1 MVYVRTKG
9 GNHAKLAPMNNL
21 PYGTLRAFLTPF
33 LMVLFR
39 PKVKGLRN
47 VPASGPL
54 ILASN
59 HLSFSDSIFMPLVVP
74 RKVTFLAKSEYFT
87 SPGPKGL
94 LKKLTFIALGQ
105 VPVDRS
111 GGRRSEAAL
120 ITGLEVLAG
129 GNSLG
134 IYPEGTRSPDG
145 RLYKGRT
152 GIARL
157 AIESGAV
164 DCVFVSDGIS
174 SLIEKISLCSE
185 PYPDYAIRE
194 LVPQFED
201 LNISQEGFQNASVA
215 LDTLESKETQVLK
228 AFCQLKSIADIAK
241 QTQISKVKVEEVL
254 TKIQT
259 LLMLDTRS
267 QLVLRMYRF
276 GALAL

>member
-1 MVYVRTKG
+1 
-9 GNHAKLAPMNNL
+9 MNNL
-21 PYGTLRAFLTPF
+21 PYGVLRAFLTPF

-39 PKVKGLRN
+39 PKVKGLRH
-47 VPASGPL
+47 VPGSGPV
-54 ILASN
+54 IIASN

-120 ITGLEVLAG
+120 ITGLKVLAEG
-129 GNSLG
+129 KCLG

-157 AIESGAV
+157 AIESGAPIIPV
-164 DCVFVSDGIS
+164 AMFNT
-174 SLIEKISLCSE
+174 EKIQPTGTVVPKVMRVEMIFGEPMYFDGDSSDLLYLRDVTDKIMQTIQALSGQEYVDTYATKAKKSSE
-185 PYPDYAIRE
+185 DE
-194 LVPQFED
+194 
-201 LNISQEGFQNASVA
+201 
-215 LDTLESKETQVLK
+215 ES
-228 AFCQLKSIADIAK
+228 
-241 QTQISKVKVEEVL
+241 
-254 TKIQT
+254 
-259 LLMLDTRS
+259 
-267 QLVLRMYRF
+267 
-276 GALAL
+276 

>member
-1 MVYVRTKG
+1 
-9 GNHAKLAPMNNL
+9 MNNL
-21 PYGTLRAFLTPF
+21 PYGILRAFLTPF
-33 LMVLFR
+33 LMILFR
-39 PKVKGLRN
+39 PKVKGLRH

-54 ILASN
+54 IIASN

-120 ITGLEVLAG
+120 ITGLKVLAEG
-129 GNSLG
+129 KCLG

-157 AIESGAV
+157 AIESGAPIIPV
-164 DCVFVSDGIS
+164 AMFNT
-174 SLIEKISLCSE
+174 EKIQPTGTVLPKVMRVKMIFGE
-185 PYPDYAIRE
+185 PMYFDGDST
-194 LVPQFED
+194 D
-201 LNISQEGFQNASVA
+201 LQYLRVVT
-215 LDTLESKETQVLK
+215 D
-228 AFCQLKSIADIAK
+228 
-241 QTQISKVKVEEVL
+241 QIMS
-254 TKIQT
+254 KIQE
-259 LLMLDTRS
+259 MSGQEFVDTYATKAKKS
-267 QLVLRMYRF
+267 
-276 GALAL
+276 AEESED

>member
-1 MVYVRTKG
+1 
-9 GNHAKLAPMNNL
+9 MNV
-21 PYGTLRAFLTPF
+21 PYAFLRAFLTPF
-33 LMVLFR
+33 LMILFR

-47 VPASGPL
+47 VPINGPV
-54 ILASN
+54 IIASN

-120 ITGLEVLAG
+120 ITGLKVLAEG
-129 GNSLG
+129 QCLG

-157 AIESGAV
+157 AIESGAPIIPV
-164 DCVFVSDGIS
+164 AMFNT
-174 SLIEKISLCSE
+174 EKIQPTGKVIPKVMRVKMIFGE
-185 PYPDYAIRE
+185 PIYLKGDST
-194 LVPQFED
+194 D
-201 LNISQEGFQNASVA
+201 LN
-215 LDTLESKETQVLK
+215 
-228 AFCQLKSIADIAK
+228 
-241 QTQISKVKVEEVL
+241 
-254 TKIQT
+254 
-259 LLMLDTRS
+259 
-267 QLVLRMYRF
+267 VLRLATDQLMSTLQKLSGQEYVDMYATRRKSQMQD
-276 GALAL
+276 GSDEE

>member
-1 MVYVRTKG
+1 MS
-9 GNHAKLAPMNNL
+9 A
-21 PYGTLRAFLTPF
+21 
-33 LMVLFR
+33 FR

-47 VPASGPL
+47 VPGKGPV
-54 ILASN
+54 IIASN

-120 ITGLEVLAG
+120 LTGLKILAE
-129 GNSLG
+129 GNCLG

-157 AIESGAV
+157 AIESGAP
-164 DCVFVSDGIS
+164 I
-174 SLIEKISLCSE
+174 I
-185 PYPDYAIRE
+185 P
-194 LVPQFED
+194 
-201 LNISQEGFQNASVA
+201 VA
-215 LDTLESKETQVLK
+215 MSNTD
-228 AFCQLKSIADIAK
+228 
-241 QTQISKVKVEEVL
+241 
-254 TKIQT
+254 KIQPT
-259 LLMLDTRS
+259 GKIIPNLHRVGMIFGEPMYFEGDSTDL
-267 QLVLRMYRF
+267 QYLRVVTDKIMKKIQEMSGQEYIDIYAPKKSKPDDINVS
-276 GALAL
+276 GEED

>member
-1 MVYVRTKG
+1 MS
-9 GNHAKLAPMNNL
+9 A
-21 PYGTLRAFLTPF
+21 
-33 LMVLFR
+33 FR

-47 VPASGPL
+47 VPGKGPV
-54 ILASN
+54 IIASN

-120 ITGLEVLAG
+120 LTGLKILAE
-129 GNSLG
+129 GNCLG

-157 AIESGAV
+157 AIESGAP
-164 DCVFVSDGIS
+164 I
-174 SLIEKISLCSE
+174 I
-185 PYPDYAIRE
+185 P
-194 LVPQFED
+194 
-201 LNISQEGFQNASVA
+201 VA
-215 LDTLESKETQVLK
+215 MSNTD
-228 AFCQLKSIADIAK
+228 
-241 QTQISKVKVEEVL
+241 
-254 TKIQT
+254 KIQPT
-259 LLMLDTRS
+259 GKVIPNLHRVGMIFGEPMYFNGDSTDL
-267 QLVLRMYRF
+267 QYLRVVTDQIMKKIQEMSGQQYIDIYAPKKSKPDDINVS
-276 GALAL
+276 GEED

>member
-1 MVYVRTKG
+1 
-9 GNHAKLAPMNNL
+9 MNNL
-21 PYGTLRAFLTPF
+21 PYGILRAFLTPF
-33 LMVLFR
+33 LMILFR

-47 VPASGPL
+47 VPGSGPV
-54 ILASN
+54 IIASN

-120 ITGLEVLAG
+120 ITGLKVLAEG
-129 GNSLG
+129 KCIG

-157 AIESGAV
+157 AIESGAPIIPV
-164 DCVFVSDGIS
+164 AMFNT
-174 SLIEKISLCSE
+174 EKIQPTGTVVPKVMRVEMIFGE
-185 PYPDYAIRE
+185 PLYFEGDSTDLLYLREVTDKIMTTIQALSGQEYVDTYATKAKKNLE
-194 LVPQFED
+194 ED
-201 LNISQEGFQNASVA
+201 
-215 LDTLESKETQVLK
+215 ES
-228 AFCQLKSIADIAK
+228 
-241 QTQISKVKVEEVL
+241 
-254 TKIQT
+254 
-259 LLMLDTRS
+259 
-267 QLVLRMYRF
+267 
-276 GALAL
+276 

>member
-1 MVYVRTKG
+1 
-9 GNHAKLAPMNNL
+9 MNNL
-21 PYGTLRAFLTPF
+21 PYGILRAFLTPF
-33 LMVLFR
+33 LMILFR
-39 PKVKGLRN
+39 PKVKGLRH

-54 ILASN
+54 IIASN

-120 ITGLEVLAG
+120 ITGLKVLAEG
-129 GNSLG
+129 KCLG

-157 AIESGAV
+157 AIESGAPIIPV
-164 DCVFVSDGIS
+164 AMFNT
-174 SLIEKISLCSE
+174 EKIQPTGTVVPKVMRVKMIFGESMYFDGDSTDLQYLRDVTDKIMSTIQEMSGQEYVDAYAAKAKKTTEESE
-185 PYPDYAIRE
+185 D
-194 LVPQFED
+194 
-201 LNISQEGFQNASVA
+201 
-215 LDTLESKETQVLK
+215 
-228 AFCQLKSIADIAK
+228 
-241 QTQISKVKVEEVL
+241 
-254 TKIQT
+254 
-259 LLMLDTRS
+259 
-267 QLVLRMYRF
+267 
-276 GALAL
+276 